1 MHHAIELSILIGTA
15 LWHATAAWHFGLYP
29 ARTVARTTAER
40 PVNVLTVELFRF
52 LAGLN
57 VALVVLAL
65 AAVLLD
71 PAQRWPVY
79 LSLCVAN
86 ASQFLADRR
95 MMRLQLVHGPMFT
108 QILWGDA
115 FFTLVNAFALVR

>member
-1 MHHAIELSILIGTA
+1 MKHELAIAILLATA
-15 LWHATAAWHFGLYP
+15 LWHATAAWHFGVYP
-29 ARTVARTTAER
+29 ARTVARTTSQR

-57 VALVVLAL
+57 VALMVLAV
-65 AAVLLD
+65 AAVFMD

-86 ASQFLADRR
+86 ASQYLADLR
-95 MMRLQLVHGPMFT
+95 MRRLQLVHGPMFT

-115 FFTLVNAFALVR
+115 FFTLANAYALAI

>member
-1 MHHAIELSILIGTA
+1 MKHEIELGILISTA
-15 LWHATAAWHFGLYP
+15 LWHATAAWHFGLFP
-29 ARTVARTTAER
+29 ARTVARTTSER

-57 VALVVLAL
+57 VSIVVLAL
-65 AAVLLD
+65 AAVFLD
-71 PAQRWPVY
+71 PSQRWAVY

-86 ASQFLADRR
+86 ASQFLADLRMRR
-95 MMRLQLVHGPMFT
+95 LKLVHGAMFT

-115 FFTLVNAFALVR
+115 FFTLANAFAMAL

>member
-1 MHHAIELSILIGTA
+1 MKLEIELAVLLTTA

-29 ARTVARTTAER
+29 ARTVARTTSER

-57 VALVVLAL
+57 VAVVVLAV
-65 AAVLLD
+65 AAIWME
-71 PAQRWPVY
+71 PSQRWPVF

-86 ASQFLADRR
+86 ASQFLADVRMRR
-95 MMRLQLVHGPMFT
+95 LRLVHGPMFT

-115 FFTLVNAFALVR
+115 FFTLANGVAMAI